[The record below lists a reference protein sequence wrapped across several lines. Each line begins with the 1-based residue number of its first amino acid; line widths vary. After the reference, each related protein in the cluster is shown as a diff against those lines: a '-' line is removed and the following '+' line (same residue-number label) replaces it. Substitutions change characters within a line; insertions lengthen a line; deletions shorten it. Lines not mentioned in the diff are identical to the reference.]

1 VSTPAGAGGSRGKG
15 ERQLDPLLAGEVE
28 KRLPLLDGAHDT
40 MDVRAALH
48 SLKGSLALA
57 GYPDLALVIG
67 QHSARIREGDAT
79 ALGQVRELLHD
90 VRARLERGEPAS
102 ATRFPEPPQGLGPSR
117 IDERYRL
124 EYHAT
129 MRDRLGELDA
139 VLASTGDARDGLSV
153 ARRSVHA
160 MKGAAASVGD
170 DVTAWYCH
178 GLESRLRAVASDEP
192 SAASAIVELARHRAM
207 IALLLEDCARGI
219 ATLRMLA
226 TGGPPAPRRAGSS
239 PPARRAVRAK
249 SHPPSRP
256 PSSDT
261 GEDPGP
267 LRIAPAEVDRF
278 FERIEHVSM
287 VGHELFRGADLARQT
302 AGRLRAVQTALH
314 EALRLLEPSRLV
326 GNNALALARI
336 ESATATLRANATN
349 AERAAAAFRRGSEI
363 VERRSREMRGALLEL
378 RRTSVGT
385 LFERVSH
392 AATRFADEEGK
403 RVTVEL
409 SGGELPI
416 DRRVADRLFDALI
429 QLAKNAVTH
438 GIEAPDERRRQGKAE
453 TGVIRLRATRLG
465 EWLRIVVEDDGH
477 GVDTARLR
485 QLAVERGV
493 MTQQQADRSPE
504 GELLLILFLPGLTTS
519 KRADLLRGRG
529 IGLDLAEDAV
539 RRLGG
544 TIHLRSR
551 EESGLV
557 ATLEV
562 PSDQSVVDVLWL
574 RECGDDY
581 ALPVD
586 FTGELSLPAGGFRGV
601 RLAACL
607 SRTAREQAPI
617 AVELRVEGALPVTIG
632 VEQVG
637 EVESVALRSVPSLI
651 ALAGPFSGAV
661 LRPDGQLKLALD
673 VPLLAARAW
682 AMTR

>member
-1 VSTPAGAGGSRGKG
+1 MSHEPRGGPVEKQQ
-15 ERQLDPLLAGEVE
+15 RQLDPLLAGEVE
-28 KRLPLLDGAHDT
+28 KRLPLLDGNRDI

-67 QHSARIREGDAT
+67 QHSARIRQGDMA
-79 ALGQVRELLHD
+79 ALGQVRELL
-90 VRARLERGEPAS
+90 RAVLDRLERGEPAIS
-102 ATRFPEPPQGLGPSR
+102 TRFPEPPHGLSPSR

-139 VLASTGDARDGLSV
+139 VLASTGDAREGLNV

-192 SAASAIVELARHRAM
+192 SAASAIVELARHRGV

-219 ATLRMLA
+219 ATLRLLSSDTPLPPRAA
-226 TGGPPAPRRAGSS
+226 TS
-239 PPARRAVRAK
+239 PPSRRVARAK

-256 PSSDT
+256 PASDP
-261 GEDPGP
+261 GEEPGP
-267 LRIAPAEVDRF
+267 LRIAPSEVDKF

-287 VGHELFRGADLARQT
+287 VGHELFRGAELARQT

-314 EALRLLEPSRLV
+314 EALRLLEPSRLL
-326 GNNALALARI
+326 GSNAVALSRI
-336 ESATATLRANATN
+336 EAATATLRANATN
-349 AERAAAAFRRGSEI
+349 AERSAAAFRRGSEV

-385 LFERVSH
+385 LFERLSH
-392 AATRFADEEGK
+392 AVTRFADDEGK
-403 RVTVEL
+403 RVVVEL

-416 DRRVADRLFDALI
+416 DRRVADRLYDALI

-438 GIEAPDERRRQGKAE
+438 GIESPDERRRSGKAE
-453 TGVIRLRATRLG
+453 TGVIQLHATRLG

-477 GVDTARLR
+477 GVDTGRLR

-493 MTQQQADRSPE
+493 MTREQAERSPE

-519 KRADLLRGRG
+519 RRADLLRGRG

-551 EESGLV
+551 EEGGLV

-586 FTGELSLPAGGFRGV
+586 FTGDLSLPTGGFRGV

-607 SRTAREQAPI
+607 GRTAREHAPI
-617 AVELRVEGALPVTIG
+617 GVELRVEGALPVSIG
-632 VEQVG
+632 VEQVA
-637 EVESVALRSVPSLI
+637 EVESVAIRSVPSLI

-661 LRPDGQLKLALD
+661 LRTDGQLKLALD

-682 AMTR
+682 ALTR